1 MHTRKTEKGRAPAG
15 QRGTQRAWALLSA
28 CFLAALCLL
37 AALLCSHLQAIFMEN
52 AVPAGAPPPGSHS
65 AGPVPAPWQLPV
77 SRRPLDL
84 LVSVPGTAHLLF
96 VPLGAPRAEA
106 APTPLHL
113 GLNWKPVPI
122 LLLLLLLLA
131 PRRQGRLARSLRR
144 WLAASGRRHPQ
155 QKGEQ
160 ESRAA
165 ALLAGGTAAHQAV
178 FQTTGGHP
186 FASVQ
191 SATTFAD
198 VAGINEVRAE
208 LEEIVQFL
216 RRPQKFARLG
226 ARLPRGALLVGAPG
240 TGKTLLARAVAGE
253 ADVPFLHISASELV
267 EVFVGMGAS
276 RVRALFQKARHL
288 APAVIFIDEI
298 DAVGR
303 KRAGKTAGHEERDQT
318 LNQLLIEMDGFRTS
332 QAVVVLAATNR
343 VDILD
348 DALLRPGRFDRR
360 ITVTLPNCAGREAI
374 LALHTASVP
383 LHEEVALPLL
393 SRLTVGMSGAD
404 LAALVNEAALCA
416 VRNNLEQ
423 VDQACFEQ
431 ALARLQMG
439 AQRAFVLS
447 EDQRRVI
454 ACHEGGHALVAY
466 LLPEAGT
473 VNGVTI
479 LPRGQSLGVTRVVS
493 EQERYIPGRQLL
505 MAQIAVGLA
514 GRVAEELISGRE
526 RVTIGAEDDFRRTTA
541 LARRMVTRWG
551 MSEEIAVTVGSD
563 DTDGT
568 HWQLQQADP
577 VRLTASARTLALD
590 ASGALVPDGQPC
602 RPAAFAALPTVP
614 RVASSLSLSLQI
626 EREIRKILDE
636 GYALATQLLQEHLFA
651 LQVLADTLMERE
663 QLNRAEFE
671 ALMQQTL
678 AC

>member
-1 MHTRKTEKGRAPAG
+1 MHTRNTERGRGPAGRTSEG
-15 QRGTQRAWALLSA
+15 QRGTRRAWALLSA
-28 CFLAALCLL
+28 CVLAALFLL
-37 AALLCSHLQAIFMEN
+37 VALLCSHLQAVLMEN
-52 AVPAGAPPPGSHS
+52 AVPARALLIGSRS
-65 AGPVPAPWQLPV
+65 AGPAVQATAPGYQPL
-77 SRRPLDL
+77 SAGRRPLDQ
-84 LVSVPGTAHLLF
+84 LF
-96 VPLGAPRAEA
+96 VPGVSHQLFVPIGAPRAVA
-106 APTPLHL
+106 ALFRL
-113 GLNWKPVPI
+113 DLNWKPVPI
-122 LLLLLLLLA
+122 LLLLLLLLV
-131 PRRQGRLARSLRR
+131 PRKQGRLVRTL
-144 WLAASGRRHPQ
+144 LVGRRRAQ
-155 QKGEQ
+155 Q
-160 ESRAA
+160 SRAA
-165 ALLAGGTAAHQAV
+165 ASAVAGVEQTVPSSGEPTA
-178 FQTTGGHP
+178 GRPSLGP
-186 FASVQ
+186 VQ
-191 SATTFAD
+191 LATTFAD
-198 VAGINEVRAE
+198 VAGIDEVRAE

-216 RRPQKFARLG
+216 RTPQKFARLG

-253 ADVPFLHISASELV
+253 ADVPFLHLSASELV

-360 ITVTLPNCAGREAI
+360 ITVPLPDCAGREAI
-374 LALHTASVP
+374 LALHTARVP

-404 LAALVNEAALCA
+404 LASLVNEAALYA

-431 ALARLQMG
+431 ALARLQLG
-439 AQRAFVLS
+439 AQRPLVMS
-447 EDQRRVI
+447 EGQRRVI

-479 LPRGQSLGVTRVVS
+479 LPRGHSLGVTQVVS
-493 EQERYIPGRQLL
+493 EEESSIPGRQLL
-505 MAQIAVGLA
+505 MAQIAVGLG
-514 GRVAEELISGRE
+514 GRVAEELTAGRE
-526 RVTIGAEDDFRRTTA
+526 GVTIGAEDDFRRSTA

-551 MSEEIAVTVGSD
+551 MGEEIAVTVGND
-563 DTDGT
+563 DAGGA
-568 HWQLQQADP
+568 HWPPRPRDP
-577 VRLTASARTLALD
+577 LCFTASARTLALD
-590 ASGALVPDGQPC
+590 ASGTLVPDGQPD
-602 RPAAFAALPTVP
+602 RSAAFSALPTVP
-614 RVASSLSLSLQI
+614 RAASSLSMSLLV

-636 GYALATQLLQEHLFA
+636 GYALAQHLLQEHLPV

-678 AC
+678 AR